1 MKKAISLF
9 LTLLFCLGCF
19 SALADDG
26 FQTSYTYTYDYW
38 EEVQESPDAYKVA
51 TVVDSMTLGLDN
63 LEGVRLA
70 KPQSLF
76 AIDDLLYVADTGNN
90 RIIELKRKGIE
101 FAVSRVIKEMTGSQT
116 NTFNQPYDVFVD
128 GDGNIYVADFGN
140 QRITMMDRNLQWV
153 RDYTKPD
160 DNTFDQSLN
169 FLPKKITVDVAGRV
183 YAMCQNVNKGLV
195 KYEADGTFS
204 GFIGAN
210 KVTISTAEYIWKRYF
225 QTKEQ
230 RAQSESFVPTE
241 YENLCIDEDGFI
253 YVTTTVFSEYDLKWD
268 NAKPIRR
275 LNSLGNDILIKNDR
289 YPPIGD
295 LYWQE
300 QSLDYGPSRF
310 TDITVMKNDI
320 YVALDRTRGRL
331 FGYDSQGVLL
341 WAFGTKGNVEGAF
354 TGAVSVEH
362 MGYDLV
368 VLDQLENSITL
379 FQTTEYGKTIF
390 NAIET
395 YLDGEY
401 DESANLWRDVMKQN
415 ANYPLAF
422 RGIGRA
428 ILRQNQYKEAMDYFR
443 MAHDRENYGR
453 AFKLYRKEWVEKN
466 VWWIVLIVAV
476 LLIVPL
482 AVGRVKRL
490 KWEVVA
496 HEHSKVRK

>member
-1 MKKAISLF
+1 MKKSVSLF
-9 LTLLFCLGCF
+9 LTLLMLLSCF
-19 SALADDG
+19 GALADDG
-26 FQTSYTYTYDYW
+26 FHTSYTYTYDYW

-51 TVVDSMTLGLDN
+51 NVVDSMTLGLDN
-63 LEGVRLA
+63 LEGVRLM

-90 RIIELKRKGIE
+90 RIIELKRNGIE
-101 FAVSRVIKEMTGSQT
+101 FTVRRVIREMTGAAV
-116 NTFNQPYDVFVD
+116 NTFNQPYDIFVD
-128 GDGNIYVADFGN
+128 ENGNIYVADFGN
-140 QRITMMDRNLQWV
+140 QRVTMMDKDLNWV
-153 RDYTKPD
+153 RDYTKPA

-183 YAMCQNVNKGLV
+183 YALCQNVNKGLV

-210 KVTISTAEYIWKRYF
+210 KVTISTGEYIWKRYF

-241 YENLCIDEDGFI
+241 YENLCIDPDGFI

-310 TDITVMKNDI
+310 TDITVLKNDI

-354 TGAVSVEH
+354 TGAISLEH
-362 MGYDLV
+362 MGYDLL

-379 FQTTEYGKTIF
+379 FQTTEYGKTIYD
-390 NAIET
+390 AVET
-395 YLDGEY
+395 YLDGKY
-401 DESANLWRDVMKQN
+401 DESADLWRDVMKQN

-428 ILRQNQYKEAMDYFR
+428 ILRQNQYEEAMDYFR

-466 VWWIVLIVAV
+466 IWWIVLIAAV

-482 AVGRVKRL
+482 AVGRAKKL

>member
-1 MKKAISLF
+1 MKKSVSLF
-9 LTLLFCLGCF
+9 LTLLMLLSCF
-19 SALADDG
+19 GALADDG
-26 FQTSYTYTYDYW
+26 FHTSYTYTYDYW

-51 TVVDSMTLGLDN
+51 NVVDSMTLGLDD
-63 LEGVRLA
+63 LEGVRLM

-90 RIIELKRKGIE
+90 RIIELKRNGIE
-101 FAVSRVIKEMTGSQT
+101 FTVRRVIREMTGAAV
-116 NTFNQPYDVFVD
+116 NTFNQPYDIFVD
-128 GDGNIYVADFGN
+128 ENGNIYVADFGN
-140 QRITMMDRNLQWV
+140 QRVTMMDKDLNWV
-153 RDYTKPD
+153 QDYTKPV

-183 YAMCQNVNKGLV
+183 YALCQNVNKGLV

-210 KVTISTAEYIWKRYF
+210 KVTISTGEYIWKRYF

-241 YENLCIDEDGFI
+241 YENLCIDPDGFI

-295 LYWQE
+295 LYWVE

-310 TDITVMKNDI
+310 TDITVLKNDI

-354 TGAVSVEH
+354 TGAISLEH
-362 MGYDLV
+362 MGYDLL

-379 FQTTEYGKTIF
+379 FQTTEYGKTIYD
-390 NAIET
+390 AVET
-395 YLDGEY
+395 YLDGKY
-401 DESANLWRDVMKQN
+401 DESADLWRDVMKQN

-428 ILRQNQYKEAMDYFR
+428 ILRQNQYEEAMDYFR

-466 VWWIVLIVAV
+466 IWWIVLIAAV

-482 AVGRVKRL
+482 AVGRVKKL

>member
-1 MKKAISLF
+1 MKKSVSLF
-9 LTLLFCLGCF
+9 LTLLMLLSCF
-19 SALADDG
+19 GALADDG
-26 FQTSYTYTYDYW
+26 FHTSYTYTYDYW

-51 TVVDSMTLGLDN
+51 NVVDSMTLGLDN
-63 LEGVRLA
+63 LEGVRLM

-101 FAVSRVIKEMTGSQT
+101 FTVRRVIREMTGAAV
-116 NTFNQPYDVFVD
+116 NTFNQPYDIFVD
-128 GDGNIYVADFGN
+128 ENGNIYVADFGN
-140 QRITMMDRNLQWV
+140 QRVTMMDKDLNWV
-153 RDYTKPD
+153 QDYTKPV

-183 YAMCQNVNKGLV
+183 YALCQNVNKGLV

-210 KVTISTAEYIWKRYF
+210 KVTISTGEYIWKRYF

-241 YENLCIDEDGFI
+241 YENLCIDPDGFI

-295 LYWQE
+295 LYWVE

-310 TDITVMKNDI
+310 TDITVLKNDI

-354 TGAVSVEH
+354 TGAISLEH
-362 MGYDLV
+362 MGYDLL

-379 FQTTEYGKTIF
+379 FQTTEYGKTIYD
-390 NAIET
+390 AVET
-395 YLDGEY
+395 YLDGKY
-401 DESANLWRDVMKQN
+401 DESADLWRDVMKQN

-428 ILRQNQYKEAMDYFR
+428 ILRQNQFEEAMDYFR

-466 VWWIVLIVAV
+466 IWWIVLIAAV

-482 AVGRVKRL
+482 AVGRVKKL

>member
-1 MKKAISLF
+1 MKKSVSLF
-9 LTLLFCLGCF
+9 LTLLMLLSCF
-19 SALADDG
+19 GALADDG
-26 FQTSYTYTYDYW
+26 FHTSYTYTYDYW

-51 TVVDSMTLGLDN
+51 NVVDSMTLGLDN
-63 LEGVRLA
+63 LEGVRLM

-90 RIIELKRKGIE
+90 RIIELKRNGIE
-101 FAVSRVIKEMTGSQT
+101 FTVRRVIREMTGAAV
-116 NTFNQPYDVFVD
+116 NTFNQPYDIFVD
-128 GDGNIYVADFGN
+128 ENGNIYVADFGN
-140 QRITMMDRNLQWV
+140 QRVTMMDKDLNWV
-153 RDYTKPD
+153 QDYTKPV

-183 YAMCQNVNKGLV
+183 YALCQNVNKGLV

-210 KVTISTAEYIWKRYF
+210 KVTISTGEYIWKRYF

-241 YENLCIDEDGFI
+241 YENLCIDPDGFI

-295 LYWQE
+295 LYWVE

-310 TDITVMKNDI
+310 TDITVLKNDI

-354 TGAVSVEH
+354 TGAISLEH
-362 MGYDLV
+362 MGYDLL

-379 FQTTEYGKTIF
+379 FQTTEYGKTIYD
-390 NAIET
+390 AVET
-395 YLDGEY
+395 YLDGKY
-401 DESANLWRDVMKQN
+401 DESADLWRDVMKQN

-428 ILRQNQYKEAMDYFR
+428 ILRQNQFEEAMDYFR

-466 VWWIVLIVAV
+466 IWWIVLIAAV

-482 AVGRVKRL
+482 AVGRVKKL